1 MLRIMVVD
9 DERIE
14 REALKMM
21 IGREMEGAEVVA
33 EAGNGRQAIEIAKAE
48 HPDLIL
54 MDIKMPGID
63 GVEAV
68 TEIKKE
74 LPDIRIIMVSAFDT
88 FEYAKKV
95 MQQGVKEYL
104 LKPSKKE
111 EVIEAI
117 CRVQGEIDQERKE
130 LQDKQQLERKFNK
143 ALDFMQSEWS
153 VSLLVDHV
161 QELDLNEWGQL
172 LDINFKC
179 GFAIVVEKNG
189 QEVDRRAW
197 VDWLKEHVNRHCSDS
212 TLLSPNHEEKLPVF
226 FLTDKIDGEDK
237 NGFKTYI
244 LPFIR
249 NLIHQCERIFHFKPR
264 VGIGLPYRSV
274 HQLSKSYYE
283 ALHVLESIH
292 SDEHVTYRF
301 SSDESNTENGATVA
315 FQKEKDL
322 LESIKNGDV
331 TNALQKFEF
340 YLNELSNDAASDL
353 NHSVSSLNEFFIIAT
368 RMINDLGIPMDRFI
382 PYNQISSYQ
391 QLEEKSTRLLREIVE
406 KVQTWRMVQAKG
418 KLESAK
424 EYIEKHYYEP
434 LTLEMVA
441 SHVELSPYYL
451 SKLFKEKKGITFID
465 FMTHIRIEK
474 AKEYMLEPEIS
485 VKEVC
490 FKVGYKDP
498 NYFSRVFKKNVG
510 QSPKQ
515 YRTVLQPL

>member
-21 IGREMEGAEVVA
+21 ISREMEGAEIVT
-33 EAGNGRQAIEIAKAE
+33 EAGNGRQAIEMAKSE

-68 TEIKKE
+68 KEIKRE
-74 LPDIRIIMVSAFDT
+74 LPDIRFIMVSAFDT

-104 LKPSKKE
+104 LKPSKKD
-111 EVIEAI
+111 EVIAAI
-117 CRVQGEIDQERKE
+117 RRVQMEVDQERKE
-130 LQDKQQLERKFNK
+130 LEDKQKLERKFNK
-143 ALDFMQSEWS
+143 ALDFMQSEWA

-161 QELDLNEWGQL
+161 QELDLNEWGEL

-179 GFAIVVEKNG
+179 GYAIVVELNV

-197 VDWLKEHVNRHCSDS
+197 LDWLKDYVNRHSSDS
-212 TLLSPNHEEKLPVF
+212 TLLSPNHEEKLPLF

-237 NGFKTYI
+237 NEFKGYI

-249 NLIHQCERIFHFKPR
+249 NMVHHCERNFHFKPH

-274 HQLSKSYYE
+274 HQLSRSYYE
-283 ALHVLESIH
+283 ALHALESIQ
-292 SDEHVTYRF
+292 SDGNVTYKF
-301 SSDESNTENGATVA
+301 SSDEINAGNGAMAA

-322 LESIKNGDV
+322 LETIKNGDV
-331 TNALQKFEF
+331 TSALQKFEF
-340 YLNELSNDAASDL
+340 YLKELSDDTMIDL
-353 NHSVSSLNEFFIIAT
+353 NRSVSSLNEFFIIAT
-368 RMINDLGIPMDRFI
+368 RMINDLGIPIDRFI
-382 PYNQISSYQ
+382 PYDRVSSYQ
-391 QLEEKSTRLLREIVE
+391 ELEEKSTRLLRKIVE

-418 KLESAK
+418 RLENAK
-424 EYIEKHYYEP
+424 EYIEKHYSES

-465 FMTHIRIEK
+465 FLTHVRIEK
-474 AKEYMLEPEIS
+474 AKEYMLDPEIS

-498 NYFSRVFKKNVG
+498 NYFSRVFKKIVG

-515 YRTVLQPL
+515 YRIVLQPL

>member
-21 IGREMEGAEVVA
+21 ISREIEEAEIVA
-33 EAGNGRQAIEIAKAE
+33 EAGNGRQAIEMAKAE
-48 HPDLIL
+48 NPDVIL
-54 MDIKMPGID
+54 MDIKMPGVD

-68 TEIKKE
+68 KEIKRE
-74 LPDIRIIMVSAFDT
+74 SPDIRFIMVSAFDT

-104 LKPSKKE
+104 LKPSKKD

-117 CRVQGEIDQERKE
+117 RRVQMEMDQELKE
-130 LQDKQQLERKFNK
+130 LEDKRQLERKFNK
-143 ALDFMQSEWS
+143 ALDFMQSEWA

-161 QELDLNEWGQL
+161 QELDLKEWGEL
-172 LDINFKC
+172 LDVNFKC
-179 GFAIVVEKNG
+179 GYAIVVEKTS
-189 QEVDRRAW
+189 QEVDRMAW
-197 VDWLKEHVNRHCSDS
+197 QDWLKDHVNMHSADS
-212 TLLSPNHEEKLPVF
+212 ILLSPNHEEKLPLF
-226 FLTDKIDGEDK
+226 SLTDQIEGKDK
-237 NGFKTYI
+237 NEFKTYI

-249 NLIHQCERIFHFKPR
+249 NLIHQCERSFGFKPH

-274 HQLSKSYYE
+274 HQLSRSYYE
-283 ALHVLESIH
+283 ALHALESIQ
-292 SDEHVTYRF
+292 SDEHVTYKF
-301 SSDESNTENGATVA
+301 WSEESESKGGAVAA

-322 LESIKNGDV
+322 LESIKSGDV
-331 TNALQKFEF
+331 TSALQKFEF
-340 YLNELSNDAASDL
+340 YLKELSNEDALDL
-353 NHSVSSLNEFFIIAT
+353 NRSVSSLNEFFIIAT
-368 RMINDLGIPMDRFI
+368 RMINNLGIPMDRFI
-382 PYNQISSYQ
+382 PYDRNSSSQ
-391 QLEEKSTRLLREIVE
+391 QLEEKSTHLLRVIVE

-424 EYIEKHYYEP
+424 EYIEKHYSEP

-465 FMTHIRIEK
+465 FLTNVRIEK
-474 AKEYMLEPEIS
+474 AKEYMLDPEIS

-498 NYFSRVFKKNVG
+498 NYFSRVFKKIVG

-515 YRTVLQPL
+515 YRAVLQPS

>member
-21 IGREMEGAEVVA
+21 ISREMEEAEIIA
-33 EAGNGRQAIEIAKAE
+33 EAGNGRQAIEMAKAE

-68 TEIKKE
+68 NEIKKE
-74 LPDIRIIMVSAFDT
+74 LPDIRFIMVSAFDT

-104 LKPSKKE
+104 LKPSKKD
-111 EVIEAI
+111 EVIESI
-117 CRVQGEIDQERKE
+117 RRVQAEIDQEHEE
-130 LQDKQQLERKFNK
+130 LEDKRQLERKFNK
-143 ALDFMQSEWS
+143 ALDFMQSEWA

-161 QELDLNEWGQL
+161 QELDLKEWGEL
-172 LDINFKC
+172 LDVNFKC
-179 GFAIVVEKNG
+179 GYAIVVEKTN
-189 QEVDRRAW
+189 QEVDRRVW
-197 VDWLKEHVNRHCSDS
+197 LDWLKNYVNSHSADS
-212 TLLSPNHEEKLPVF
+212 ILLSPNHEEKLPLF
-226 FLTDKIDGEDK
+226 FLTDKIDGNDK

-249 NLIHQCERIFHFKPR
+249 NLIHQCELYFQFKPH
-264 VGIGLPYRSV
+264 VAIGLPYRSV
-274 HQLSKSYYE
+274 HQLSRSYYE
-283 ALHVLESIH
+283 ALHTLESIQ
-292 SDEHVTYRF
+292 SDEHVTYKF
-301 SSDESNTENGATVA
+301 STDESNSENGATVA

-322 LESIKNGDV
+322 LESIKSGDA
-331 TNALQKFEF
+331 TRALQKFEF
-340 YLNELSNDAASDL
+340 YLNELSNDAVIDL
-353 NHSVSSLNEFFIIAT
+353 KRSVSSLNEFFIIAT
-368 RMINDLGIPMDRFI
+368 RMINDLGIPVNRFI

-391 QLEEKSTRLLREIVE
+391 ELKEESTRLLREIVE

-418 KLESAK
+418 KLENAK
-424 EYIEKHYYEP
+424 DYIEKHYYDP

-465 FMTHIRIEK
+465 FLTHIRIEK
-474 AKEYMLEPEIS
+474 AKEYLMEPEIS

-498 NYFSRVFKKNVG
+498 NYFSRVFKKIVG

-515 YRTVLQPL
+515 YRTVLQPS